1 MRTLSCVNGFATGSS
16 FEPAYIT
23 ILPAGSLVS
32 GRSVLYHPPMR
43 ENRYF
48 RPALTTVMLSAA
60 LLTAL
65 FLLRW
70 VWISRFALGRV
81 FWTLWEDFRYFSLRE
96 WETMAHYYLFA
107 MLLTVPLVGGIL
119 VLAARRGYIL
129 RARTDL
135 LKRAFRRYRDLAE
148 TDALTGLATRRGVLQ
163 GLEAE
168 IKRAARYRA
177 PLCTL
182 FVDVDNF
189 KTINDTLGHGAGDT
203 VLRTIADSIKKT
215 VRETDLAGRYGG
227 DEFLVV
233 LPHAAATEG
242 CRVAERVRRKV
253 ESMFAERKDLRNPP
267 TISVGV
273 MAYAA
278 AVGGLAAYLD
288 AADKALLKSKELG
301 KNRTILCENPGMFR
315 SINSPEP

>member
-1 MRTLSCVNGFATGSS
+1 MFIQESA
-16 FEPAYIT
+16 
-23 ILPAGSLVS
+23 LPLVAPWM
-32 GRSVLYHPPMR
+32 VLYYARMVG
-43 ENRYF
+43 NKAY
-48 RPALTTVMLSAA
+48 RPVIATLFLSAA
-60 LLTAL
+60 LLVAL
-65 FLLRW
+65 FILRW
-70 VWISRFALGRV
+70 AWVSRFSLGRV
-81 FWTLWEDFRYFSLRE
+81 FWMVWEDFRYFSLRE
-96 WETMAHYYLFA
+96 WETMAHYYIFA
-107 MLLTVPLVGGIL
+107 LVLTVPLVGGMTA
-119 VLAARRGYIL
+119 LAARKGYIL
-129 RARTDL
+129 RARTNL

-148 TDALTGLATRRGVLQ
+148 SDALTGLATRRGVLQ

-168 IKRAARYRA
+168 IKRTARYRA

-182 FVDVDNF
+182 FIDVDNF
-189 KTINDTLGHGAGDT
+189 KAINDTLGHGAGDT

-253 ESMFAERKDLRNPP
+253 ESMFAERRDLRNPP

-278 AVGGLAAYLD
+278 AVGGLTAYLD

-301 KNRTILCENPGMFR
+301 KNRTILCENPGIFR
-315 SINSPEP
+315 SISSPEP

>member
-1 MRTLSCVNGFATGSS
+1 MRRQPLFKQGSLPLVPEKWVLYYALMNGKKVYRPLIS
-16 FEPAYIT
+16 T
-23 ILPAGSLVS
+23 ILLS
-32 GRSVLYHPPMR
+32 SV
-43 ENRYF
+43 
-48 RPALTTVMLSAA
+48 

-70 VWISRFALGRV
+70 AWISRFALGRV

-278 AVGGLAAYLD
+278 VVGGLAAYLD